1 MDTKEQDIQPQT
13 KLTENAKTE
22 VQKKK
27 KMNWKKNTEQRIID
41 MQDTIKI

>member
-27 KMNWKKNTEQRIID
+27 MNWKKNTEQRIID